1 MIACVS
7 NKKNLKQTQI
17 LKKALWLKLFP
28 KIPYYWCQM
37 LIMKAEN
44 KELMERESCILNS
57 RKLTY
62 ENKEPEQVWLGNK
75 PSVTY

>member
-1 MIACVS
+1 
-7 NKKNLKQTQI
+7 
-17 LKKALWLKLFP
+17 
-28 KIPYYWCQM
+28 M